1 MEIIAQ
7 TLCALHC
14 TKVHLMQ
21 KVCNCIHYS
30 IHFSPYKD
38 NESIT
43 AIDLNRRTSIA
54 EQRKSRCC
62 LTGKSNLYGMVLNSL
77 AGAMAKKNSLVST
90 QPGSVLPLAESSGHL
105 FDILFTLQGI
115 FCYYLHKVLKRP
127 TQAEYIT
134 LVSSGFFTSIDYL
147 WPSVGLIKDLIRQ
160 EIRQPSCVGFEH
172 LANPSKGLN
181 FKIHTRRPYHG

>member
-1 MEIIAQ
+1 MNIAQ
-7 TLCALHC
+7 SLCLLHC

-21 KVCNCIHYS
+21 KVCKCIQND
-30 IHFSPYKD
+30 HFSPYED

-90 QPGSVLPLAESSGHL
+90 QPGSVLPLAEASGL
-105 FDILFTLQGI
+105 PFFDILLTLQGI

-147 WPSVGLIKDLIRQ
+147 WPSVGLIKDLPWQ
-160 EIRQPSCVGFEH
+160 GIRQPSTCGFEPSAAH
-172 LANPSKGLN
+172 SKGAISN
-181 FKIHTRRPYHG
+181 

>member
-90 QPGSVLPLAESSGHL
+90 QPGSVLPLAEASGL
-105 FDILFTLQGI
+105 PFFDILLTLQGI

-127 TQAEYIT
+127 HIAAYSTP
-134 LVSSGFFTSIDYL
+134 VSSAFFYVHRS
-147 WPSVGLIKDLIRQ
+147 SMA
-160 EIRQPSCVGFEH
+160 EC
-172 LANPSKGLN
+172 
-181 FKIHTRRPYHG
+181 